1 MSDPYA
7 GIGAEDPYAG
17 IGAPAPKVSKKR
29 DAAKGFG
36 SGALRSGLGIVDAAM
51 AATPFGAVSN
61 ALNMATGQSPVTGG
75 FRASR
80 LIAPHASKAADYRPE
95 TGEGRAAQTAGAMSL
110 NAFAP
115 GNMLARAANVV
126 LPTVGAE
133 GAALMTRMAG
143 GDERAQ
149 DVARGVGGLVGSGA
163 ASVRARVSL
172 PKPTP
177 RPKAE
182 GIGEVRA
189 RLKGETQ
196 AAYAAVE
203 QAGHRFS
210 PRDSRA
216 LSRDV
221 TGLVQS
227 EGGAGIYPKA
237 AAMSRRVQS
246 VLSQK
251 GGVSLT
257 QLDKLR
263 SQVGEVLGKGSD
275 AEARIGGLI
284 RSKIDDFIDA
294 SGAPELRNA
303 RAANTRYRKVADI
316 DDAMESAAVQ
326 AGSTYSGGNIN
337 NATRQKLRPYID
349 PKSSQRIRN
358 LTPDEQNA
366 LRRVVV
372 GTPGQNVLRQVGKL
386 SPEGNGLMQTVHAL
400 MLAGGFKTG
409 GVSAGASAAMAVSG
423 AISKRVADRQTA
435 KNVDRLVQLIAS
447 GAKEAPQA
455 RVQLE
460 SLAKRNPDV
469 ASIYREIIPILNA
482 GTAMRPAPVGP

>member
-7 GIGAEDPYAG
+7 GIGVADPYAG
-17 IGAPAPKVSKKR
+17 IGAPAPKTSKGK

-36 SGALRSGLGIVDAAM
+36 SGVLRSAMGVVDAGL
-51 AATPFGAVSN
+51 AATPFGAVPN
-61 ALNMATGQSPVTGG
+61 ALNMATGQNPVTGR
-75 FRASR
+75 FRASS
-80 LIAPHASKAADYRPE
+80 LIAPHASRMAEYKPE
-95 TGEGRAAQTAGAMSL
+95 TGGGKVAQTAGAMSL

-115 GNMLARAANVV
+115 GN
-126 LPTVGAE
+126 
-133 GAALMTRMAG
+133 ALTRMANVLLPTAGAEIAAGVVRAGG

-149 DVARGVGGLVGSGA
+149 DVARGVGGLTGSGA
-163 ASVRARVSL
+163 ASVRVRM
-172 PKPTP
+172 PKPAP
-177 RPKAE
+177 RAKAE
-182 GIGEVRA
+182 PIGDVRA

-196 AAYAAVE
+196 AAYQAVDS
-203 QAGHRFS
+203 AGHRFS
-210 PRDSRA
+210 PKDSRA

-221 TGLVQS
+221 TSLVQS

-237 AAMSRRVQS
+237 AAMARRVQS
-246 VLSQK
+246 VLGQK

-284 RSKIDDFIDA
+284 REKIDGFIDA
-294 SGAPELRNA
+294 SGAPELRAA
-303 RAANTRYRKVADI
+303 RAANTRYRKVADVE
-316 DDAMESAAVQ
+316 DAIESAALQ

-358 LTPDEQNA
+358 LTPEEQNA

-372 GTPGQNVLRQVGKL
+372 GTPGQNALRQVGKL

-423 AISKRVADRQTA
+423 AIAKRVADRQTA
-435 KNVDRLVQLIAS
+435 KNVDRLVQIIAA
-447 GAKEAPQA
+447 GGKEAPQA
-455 RVQLE
+455 RVQFE

-469 ASIYREIIPILNA
+469 ASIYREVIPILNA
-482 GTAMRPAPVGP
+482 GTAFQPAPAAR